1 MELDFIWESI
11 LLVLVGFLF
20 LRVSGRK
27 SIAQMTVTT
36 TVIMISIGS
45 IIVQPIIEDS
55 VTKTIISIGIF
66 IGVLIIVEYLQV
78 HFNGLEKLFTGK
90 AKSVIENGQINLE
103 NLRKMRL
110 TIDKIEMQLRQ
121 NGVSNISDVKNATIE
136 ANGQLGYELI
146 PDARPLTVREFKK
159 LMAHMVQLQNQSPD
173 VDGNLFYEVI
183 NKKHKIPHDEKYK

>member
-1 MELDFIWESI
+1 MDLDFIWESV
-11 LLVLVGFLF
+11 LLVIVGFLF

-55 VTKTIISIGIF
+55 VPKTIISIAIF
-66 IGVLIIVEYLQV
+66 IGVLILVEFLQV

-90 AKSVIENGQINLE
+90 AKSVIENGQINIE
-103 NLRKMRL
+103 NLRKLRL

-121 NGVSNISDVKNATIE
+121 KGVSNISDVKNATIE
-136 ANGQLGYELI
+136 ANGQLGYELK
-146 PDARPLTVREFKK
+146 PDARPLTVGEFKK
-159 LMAHMVQLQNQSPD
+159 LMSHMVQSQNQSPD
-173 VDGNLFYEVI
+173 VDGSLFFEVI
-183 NKKHKIPHDEKYK
+183 NNQHKTPIDEKYK